1 MVHLAKTNHVPPP
14 CSMLQYIGRVA
25 TSTLMPRNCLR
36 YLQTTLAMEGGG
48 LVSEFM
54 RGIVARIYARY
65 VYVLETEILTN
76 FVSLICNTFFA
87 GCIALQLLYS
97 LFFIFLV
104 KANEC
109 SGHFYDGELSSLI
122 CYYFLVCLFVIPF

>member
-1 MVHLAKTNHVPPP
+1 MVHLAKINHVPPP

-54 RGIVARIYARY
+54 RGIVAGIYARY
-65 VYVLETEILTN
+65 VYMLETEILTN
-76 FVSLICNTFFA
+76 SVSLICNTFFA
-87 GCIALQLLYS
+87 GCIALQLFCS

-109 SGHFYDGELSSLI
+109 SGHFYDGELSSPI
-122 CYYFLVCLFVIPF
+122 CYYFLVCL

>member
-54 RGIVARIYARY
+54 RGIVARIYARH

-97 LFFIFLV
+97 LYFIFLV